1 MTDRE
6 MIAEVKEEL
15 EVRFMPTRLKI
26 DKLASIQSLL
36 TLTKPVL
43 NGFTDEQK
51 WESVWE
57 EHEMTAI
64 KEKILIIQ
72 PHPLI
77 GGGFL
82 LYFLNMKKIIF
93 IVMMLL
99 GLGVNAQTMEKDYV
113 NYLLDKEQVQNKRTE
128 LFTNT
133 KRVIVRRNRLVFVFD
148 RKMFKEMG
156 LRGRVK
162 VGSR

>member
-1 MTDRE
+1 MIE
-6 MIAEVKEEL
+6 MNCL
-15 EVRFMPTRLKI
+15 R
-26 DKLASIQSLL
+26 
-36 TLTKPVL
+36 
-43 NGFTDEQK
+43 
-51 WESVWE
+51 
-57 EHEMTAI
+57 
-64 KEKILIIQ
+64 
-72 PHPLI
+72 PHPLF
-77 GGGFL
+77 GGVFL

-99 GLGVNAQTMEKDYV
+99 SLGVNAQTMEKDYV
-113 NYLLDKEQVQNKRTE
+113 NYLLDKEKVQNNRTE

-156 LRGRVK
+156 LRVKVK

>member
-1 MTDRE
+1 
-6 MIAEVKEEL
+6 MIEINCL
-15 EVRFMPTRLKI
+15 R
-26 DKLASIQSLL
+26 
-36 TLTKPVL
+36 
-43 NGFTDEQK
+43 
-51 WESVWE
+51 
-57 EHEMTAI
+57 
-64 KEKILIIQ
+64 
-72 PHPLI
+72 PHPLF
-77 GGGFL
+77 GGVFL

-113 NYLLDKEQVQNKRTE
+113 NYLLDKEKVQNKRTE

-156 LRGRVK
+156 LRGKVK